1 LSEKGLSVKYYFQVE
16 SVGTQLTMIR
26 QIFADICRVNQLKSM
41 LSAFYF
47 FSLFHSVSSLSARAP
62 F

>member
-47 FSLFHSVSSLSARAP
+47 FLYFIL
-62 F
+62 